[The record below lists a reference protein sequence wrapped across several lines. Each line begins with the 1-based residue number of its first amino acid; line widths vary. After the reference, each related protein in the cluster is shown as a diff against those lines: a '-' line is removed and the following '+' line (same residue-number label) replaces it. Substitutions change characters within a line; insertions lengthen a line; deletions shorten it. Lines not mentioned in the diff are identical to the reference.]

1 MNMNMRK
8 RVQVRRGERG
18 SFMLEF
24 ALVAP
29 ILVLMLG
36 GSVEFGMALNR
47 SVTASQVVR
56 NANVLVIRGIDM
68 SQSQNQQLLIR
79 TAANLGMNTTG
90 TYAPDPNG
98 TGVIFLSKI
107 LRVGNLECALGINN
121 WDGTQASCPNYGK
134 YVIASRINIGN
145 STRWSSPLG
154 KPGTTQKADGTLYDS
169 DLATSSSDVANL
181 FPGIV
186 ALDYDKYT
194 FVSELYVDIS
204 RFQLFTTPAE
214 PVIYMRNCS

>member
-1 MNMNMRK
+1 MKKK
-8 RVQVRRGERG
+8 RVRVRKGERG

-29 ILVLMLG
+29 LLVLMLG

-47 SVTASQVVR
+47 SLTASQVVR

-68 SQSQNQQLLIR
+68 SQNQNQQLLIR
-79 TAANLGMNTTG
+79 TAANLGMNTAG
-90 TYAPDPNG
+90 GWNPDPNG
-98 TGVIFLSKI
+98 NGVIFLTKV
-107 LRVGNLECALGINN
+107 LRVGNLECSLGIAN

-134 YVIASRINIGN
+134 YVIASRISIGN

-154 KPGTTQKADGTLYDS
+154 TPGTTQRADGTLYDS
-169 DLATSSSDVANL
+169 DIATSSADVALL

-186 ALDYDKYT
+186 TLDYDKYT

-204 RFQLFTTPAE
+204 KFQLFTTPVE
-214 PVIYMRNCS
+214 PVLYMRNCS